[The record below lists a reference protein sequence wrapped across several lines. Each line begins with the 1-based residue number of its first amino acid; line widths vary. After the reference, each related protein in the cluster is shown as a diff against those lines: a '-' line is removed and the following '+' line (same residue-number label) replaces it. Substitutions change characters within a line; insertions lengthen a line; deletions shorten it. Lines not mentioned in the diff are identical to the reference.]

1 MAKEKSIVGDL
12 INFRGLVY
20 SPINENGVIFLFGKV
35 AEDLNMYVEEIKPGF
50 PDCIG
55 RRFTGRGWE
64 RVAIEFEFNS
74 RNFQTHKHD
83 PKGCDIIVCWE
94 HDWPDCKD
102 IEVIELRDRIKNMPN
117 PPIRRPDEAT
127 GTKDT
132 WTLDEYLAH
141 RETVPALQALYR
153 KLIDEVRAISDE
165 VWVKVGER
173 VVSCYSPER
182 VFVYTSSRKRTVPMD
197 IFTGGEPIPGVSQ
210 VDHARG
216 GEKWGKM
223 IMRNEA
229 DLQTAI
235 AAAKESYKRIK
246 TAIKNNEPTGW
257 YATLEEDEK
266 EEGAEEETAT

>member
-1 MAKEKSIVGDL
+1 
-12 INFRGLVY
+12 
-20 SPINENGVIFLFGKV
+20 
-35 AEDLNMYVEEIKPGF
+35 MYVEEIKPGF

-64 RVAIEFEFNS
+64 RVAIEFEYNS
-74 RNFQTHKHD
+74 RNFESHKHD

-94 HDWPDCKD
+94 HDWPEAKD
-102 IEVIELRDRIKNMPN
+102 KGIEVIELREEIKVLPN
-117 PPIRRPDEAT
+117 PTPPRPDKAP

-132 WTLDEYLAH
+132 WTLDEYLTH
-141 RETVPALQALYR
+141 RKTVPVMQALCR
-153 KLIDEVRAISDE
+153 KLIDEMRAISDE
-165 VWVKVGER
+165 IWIKIGER

-182 VFVYTSSRKRTVPMD
+182 VFVYTSSRKSTVPMEF
-197 IFTGGEPIPGVSQ
+197 FTGGEPIPGVSQ

-223 IMRNEA
+223 IMKNEA

-257 YATLEEDEK
+257 YAKVEEDEGDDGDEDTGK
-266 EEGAEEETAT
+266 SLV